1 MHIDAVNDD
10 VRVLEARAECYPGR
24 DADQLLAGE
33 GVHHHDGNRRI
44 RRGQH
49 LVGHADAIEHMK
61 DIGSELDAVA
71 DGAEL
76 QRAFKDARTPSAARQ
91 GERGR
96 EAAKPAPDD
105 EDRFGGHDFR
115 LAVEARGRNGLPP
128 GHMRVEAALASSRS
142 MSYDIS

>member
-10 VRVLEARAECYPGR
+10 VRVLEARAECCPGR
-24 DADQLLAGE
+24 DADQLPAGE
-33 GVHHHDGNRRI
+33 RIHHHNGNRRI

-49 LVGHADAIEHMK
+49 PVGDADAIEHMK
-61 DIGSELDAVA
+61 DVGSELDAVA

-76 QRAFKDARTPSAARQ
+76 RRAFKDARAPSAARQ

-105 EDRFGGHDFR
+105 EDRFARHQFR
-115 LAVEARGRNGLPP
+115 LAVEARTRNGLPP
-128 GHMRVEAALASSRS
+128 GSYAS
-142 MSYDIS
+142 